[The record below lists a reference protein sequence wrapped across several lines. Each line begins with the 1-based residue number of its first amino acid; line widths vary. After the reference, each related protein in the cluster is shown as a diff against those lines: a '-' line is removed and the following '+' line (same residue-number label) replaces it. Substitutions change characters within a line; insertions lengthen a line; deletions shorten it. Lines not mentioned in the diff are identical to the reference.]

1 MAELLLKNGADINAI
16 DQEDNKFIR
25 VGWEDD
31 YMDLYG
37 EDDEDDGNDK
47 ERDSRPGETKSKITR
62 QTSLHYAGIK
72 GDEAMVR
79 LLLEN
84 GARYGIDNQ
93 GNTALHEAANRR
105 HDLVVQLLVENGAD
119 TDAEDFD
126 GLMDQSTQIS
136 LRK

>member
-1 MAELLLKNGADINAI
+1 MAQEGRKCKTRLAEPTIRKRTALHLAVKKGHRAMAELLLKNGADIDAT

-62 QTSLHYAGIK
+62 RTLLHYAGIK

-84 GARYGIDNQ
+84 GAKVW
-93 GNTALHEAANRR
+93 NR
-105 HDLVVQLLVENGAD
+105 
-119 TDAEDFD
+119 
-126 GLMDQSTQIS
+126 
-136 LRK
+136 